1 MRGCWAHSRHISAA
15 TSGTGISLLR
25 LYQVLFTDCY
35 RTHAV
40 TFMDACYRGAP
51 PEQGISAKRHSIIVS
66 SRSKGGGATM
76 QQISSPSTAQMGVP
90 SRDMCILTLYGD
102 VAVWSLRKGFT
113 PLCTA

>member
-1 MRGCWAHSRHISAA
+1 
-15 TSGTGISLLR
+15 
-25 LYQVLFTDCY
+25 
-35 RTHAV
+35 
-40 TFMDACYRGAP
+40 
-51 PEQGISAKRHSIIVS
+51 
-66 SRSKGGGATM
+66 M